1 MTMSDR
7 LARQITR
14 SEGRNLRAAFA
25 HLDAAAIHD
34 APARMAPTEHDIED
48 RFIRDRIESGI
59 CWRDPQ
65 TTNPQLQA
73 RARG

>member
-1 MTMSDR
+1 MSDR
-7 LARQITR
+7 LVSQIIR
-14 SEGRNLRAAFA
+14 SQGRNLRAAFA

-34 APARMAPTEHDIED
+34 SPARVVPTDIDIED

-65 TTNPQLQA
+65 AVSPQILEKA
-73 RARG
+73 RA